1 MKINEITQNTNYRD
15 ALAVLRT
22 GNNWSLAEFVSENKL
37 PLQGAITSYTDEE
50 TGKIT
55 RYLLL
60 GTKRFQISSTIPNE
74 ELVDDKGAINTGSYK
89 FHVVELINRYATT
102 DPANPVVC
110 HQIHRTPIGEVMM
123 EVYLTGLDD
132 TLEQE

>member
-1 MKINEITQNTNYRD
+1 M
-15 ALAVLRT
+15 
-22 GNNWSLAEFVSENKL
+22 
-37 PLQGAITSYTDEE
+37 PLNGAITSYTDE

-55 RYLLL
+55 RYLNL

>member
-1 MKINEITQNTNYRD
+1 MTINEITKNTNYKD
-15 ALAVLRT
+15 ALSVLRT

-37 PLQGAITSYTDEE
+37 PLQGAITSYTDE

-55 RYLLL
+55 RYLNL

-102 DPANPVVC
+102 DPAYPVVC
-110 HQIHRTPIGEVMM
+110 HQIHRTPIWEVMM

-132 TLEQE
+132 SLEE